1 MPTFYRKAESDRS
14 RSTRSDV
21 RNSDGNVKIGNKCG
35 DRRHHPPQPRQL
47 GGSPNNGKKDA
58 NGKNDKSGTDGRTV
72 TN

>member
-1 MPTFYRKAESDRS
+1 MLTFHRKAESDRS
-14 RSTRSDV
+14 RSTRNDV
-21 RNSDGNVKIGNKCG
+21 RNSNGNVKIGNKCW

-47 GGSPNNGKKDA
+47 GGGPNNGKKDD